1 VEYCLPVGYVRG
13 GSVEGGGGVLS
24 TCWLCKRM
32 VCRGS
37 RWSAVYLL
45 VMYEEGM

>member
-1 VEYCLPVGYVRG
+1 VECYLPVGYVRG
-13 GSVEGGGGVLS
+13 GYVEGVGGVLS

-37 RWSAVYLL
+37 RWSIVYLL
-45 VMYEEGM
+45 VM